1 MQILGTGM
9 SAKMWEVTVEH
20 ARTCVLD
27 KIIYLYCPPVSQQKT
42 GVVFNVVGQVMGL
55 LSEGQY
61 VPIDKLSE
69 TEKAKFSYNLHNL
82 PTDLYSFFFHS
93 LFLSVNCGFL
103 YSTLPSG

>member
-1 MQILGTGM
+1 MHILGTGM

-27 KIIYLYCPPVSQQKT
+27 DKKMFLYCPRTSQQKT

-55 LSEGQY
+55 LSECQY

-69 TEKAKFSYNLHNL
+69 TEKALLLLPQIYFLFIIFYSLSCLTSY
-82 PTDLYSFFFHS
+82 DQ
-93 LFLSVNCGFL
+93 LFLLG
-103 YSTLPSG
+103 